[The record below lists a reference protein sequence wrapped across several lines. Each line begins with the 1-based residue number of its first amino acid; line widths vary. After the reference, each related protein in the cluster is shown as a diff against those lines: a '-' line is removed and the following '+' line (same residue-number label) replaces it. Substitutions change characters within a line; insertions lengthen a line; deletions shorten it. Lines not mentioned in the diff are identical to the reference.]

1 MMKRSQLQSVT
12 TIQRS
17 PTDERRVRFVK
28 YTVAMTIRVVCIVL
42 MVFVEGWWLLVC
54 AAGAVFLPYFA
65 VIIANAVRIES
76 VPEVVRPGPLMLS
89 PGMADSAQDHSTGSD
104 QAYPVSEERR

>member
-1 MMKRSQLQSVT
+1 MKRSQLQSVT
-12 TIQRS
+12 TLQRS
-17 PTDERRVRFVK
+17 PTDERRVRFIK

-42 MVFVEGWWLLVC
+42 MVFVDGWWLLVC

-65 VIIANAVRIES
+65 VIIANAVRVES

-89 PGMADSAQDHSTGSD
+89 PGIAESVQADSTSSD
-104 QAYPVSEERR
+104 QTPPVSEEPR

>member
-12 TIQRS
+12 TLQRS
-17 PTDERRVRFVK
+17 PTDERRVRFIK

-65 VIIANAVRIES
+65 VIIANAVRIER

-89 PGMADSAQDHSTGSD
+89 SGFADSGQADSTSSD
-104 QAYPVSEERR
+104 QAHPVSEERR

>member
-1 MMKRSQLQSVT
+1 MKRSKLQSVT
-12 TIQRS
+12 TLQRS
-17 PTDERRVRFVK
+17 PTDERRVRFIK
-28 YTVAMTIRVVCIVL
+28 YTVAMTIRVLCIVL

-76 VPEVVRPGPLMLS
+76 VPDVVRPGPLMLS
-89 PGMADSAQDHSTGSD
+89 PGMAESGQADPTSSD
-104 QAYPVSEERR
+104 QAHPVSEERR

>member
-1 MMKRSQLQSVT
+1 MKRSQLQSVT
-12 TIQRS
+12 TLQRS
-17 PTDERRVRFVK
+17 PTDERRVRFIK

-65 VIIANAVRIES
+65 VIIANAVRIER

-89 PGMADSAQDHSTGSD
+89 PGMADSARSDPTGPD
-104 QAYPVSEERR
+104 QAHTVSEERR

>member
-1 MMKRSQLQSVT
+1 MLMRQKLPSVT
-12 TIQRS
+12 TLQRS

-65 VIIANAVRIES
+65 VIIANAVRLGD
-76 VPEVVRPGPLMLS
+76 VPQVVRPGPLMLNS
-89 PGMADSAQDHSTGSD
+89 GGAEPVQASSVHSD
-104 QAYPVSEERR
+104 QASPLPNERL

>member
-1 MMKRSQLQSVT
+1 MRQKLPSVT
-12 TIQRS
+12 TLQRS
-17 PTDERRVRFVK
+17 PTDERRVRFIK

-65 VIIANAVRIES
+65 VIIANAVRLES
-76 VPEVVRPGPLMLS
+76 VPDVVRPGPLMLS
-89 PGMADSAQDHSTGSD
+89 PGRGESAQADSMNAV
-104 QAYPVSEERR
+104 AANPMPKERR